1 MSYYILCKVTC
12 DSELTDMLIAELAEI
27 NFEGFMENEVGF
39 EAYLPEQ
46 DFVNQAL
53 DEILDKYHIPVSAIE
68 ISRVAQQNWNAAWES
83 SFEPVCIG
91 QQLRIRAPF
100 HEPNLSFPIELI
112 IQPKTSFGTGHHE
125 TTYTIMKL
133 MLGMNLSNAKVFD
146 YGSGTGILAIL
157 AAKLGATEIF
167 ANDIDSWAAENI
179 LENLALNQIQPIQF
193 IEGDLSLVP
202 KQEFEVILANINR
215 NILMDSFATLF
226 PMLSV
231 GGNLL
236 ISGFYVTDL
245 PDLQNEAEKNGF
257 YFKES
262 TQQNNWC
269 AALFTK

>member
-1 MSYYILCKVTC
+1 MSYYILCKVIC
-12 DSELTDMLIAELAEI
+12 DSDLTDILIAELAEI
-27 NFEGFMENEVGF
+27 NFEGFLENEDGF
-39 EAYLPEQ
+39 EAFLPEE

-53 DEILDKYHIPVSAIE
+53 EEILDKYHIAKSAIE
-68 ISRVAQQNWNAAWES
+68 ISRVAQQNWNASWES

-100 HEPNLSFPIELI
+100 HKPNPSYPIELI

-133 MLGMNLSNAKVFD
+133 MLEMNLSRAKVFD

-157 AAKLGATEIF
+157 AAKLGATDIV

-179 LENLALNQIQPIQF
+179 IENIALNQTQPIQF
-193 IEGDLSLVP
+193 IDGDLSVVP

-215 NILMDSFATLF
+215 NILMDSFASLF
-226 PMLSV
+226 PMLGA

-245 PDLQNEAEKNGF
+245 PDLQQEAEKNGF
-257 YFKES
+257 IYKES

>member
-12 DSELTDMLIAELAEI
+12 DSDLTDMLIAELAEI
-27 NFEGFMENEVGF
+27 NFEGFMENEAGF
-39 EAYLPEQ
+39 EAYLPES

-53 DEILDKYHIPVSAIE
+53 DEILDRYPIAKSAIE

-91 QQLRIRAPF
+91 QHLRIRAPF
-100 HEPNLSFPIELI
+100 HEPNPSFPIELI

-125 TTYTIMKL
+125 TTFSIMKL

-157 AAKLGATEIF
+157 AAKLGAIDIV

-179 LENLALNQIQPIQF
+179 LENLAFNHTQPIQF

-215 NILMDSFATLF
+215 NILMDSFASLF
-226 PMLSV
+226 PMLGA

-245 PDLQNEAEKNGF
+245 PDLQQEAEKNGF
-257 YFKES
+257 IYKES